1 MSSQSPVQPTA
12 ADLMQRDVIAIRHG
26 DSLQEAMNLITEN
39 HVAGLPVVDS
49 KDRCVGLISATD
61 ILNFEQEHS
70 EFTAEANANLARHYD
85 SDTGRW
91 ESVRVTSYALEEFAE
106 ERVERLMAT
115 NVVSVTTDSPLKD
128 VARTM
133 IEQSI
138 HRVVVL
144 DKDQRLQGIVSST
157 DFVRMFAESDY

>member
-26 DSLQEAMNLITEN
+26 DSLQEAMTLITEN